1 MAQWRLQKILSAAGV
16 CSRREAETLITDG
29 AVKVNG
35 VVVTELGAKADPEKD
50 VVKVGGKV
58 VKPRLEHLYLLLNKP
73 KRCITSLSDPQG
85 RKTVI
90 DLLPRELKR
99 VYPVGRLDYDTE
111 GLLLLTNDGEFSN
124 SVMHPSRKVPKT
136 YEAKL
141 KGVMSDEAIARM
153 SEGVRLEDGMTAPAR
168 VRKMKLTE
176 NNSWI
181 EITIHE
187 GRYRQIRR
195 MCEKLGH
202 DVLKLKR
209 TKVGPLDLKGVPI
222 GHARELT
229 PGEIRSVMEAAGRPR
244 TGGGPGKQAGKGR
257 GRNRAA

>member
-16 CSRREAETLITDG
+16 CSRREAEALITEG
-29 AVKVNG
+29 QVKVNG
-35 VVVTELGAKADPEKD
+35 VVMTELGAKADPEKD
-50 VVKVGGKV
+50 VVKVGNKV
-58 VKPRLEHLYLLLNKP
+58 VKPRTEMLYLLMNKP
-73 KRCITSLSDPQG
+73 RRCITSLKDPQG

-90 DLLPRELKR
+90 DFLPKELKR

-124 SVMHPSRKVPKT
+124 AVMHPGGKVPKS
-136 YEAKL
+136 YEVKL
-141 KGVMSDEAIARM
+141 KGIMPDEAIEQLV
-153 SEGVRLEDGMTAPAR
+153 SGVKLEDGMTAPAR
-168 VRKMKLTE
+168 VRKMKLTDA
-176 NNSWI
+176 NSWL

-202 DVLKLKR
+202 DVLKLRR

-222 GHARELT
+222 GGFRELT
-229 PGEIRSVMEAAGRPR
+229 PGEVRALMPGAKSGKTMSTKERSRQGGAAKRPAR
-244 TGGGPGKQAGKGR
+244 
-257 GRNRAA
+257 